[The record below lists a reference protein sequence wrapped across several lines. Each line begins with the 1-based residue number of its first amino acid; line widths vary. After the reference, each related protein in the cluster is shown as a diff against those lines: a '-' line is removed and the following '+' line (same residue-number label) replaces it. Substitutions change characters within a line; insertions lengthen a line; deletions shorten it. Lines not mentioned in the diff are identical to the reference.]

1 MNWICEHDKET
12 LRRNTM
18 SIRFTDQEHQLVCN
32 TAWKNRISASGMIRE
47 ILLNG
52 LKDRGIVAQ
61 HDEAPAVGDG
71 RRQQRAERCHRSVEK
86 KGG

>member
-1 MNWICEHDKET
+1 MKWICEHDKER

-18 SIRFTDQEHQLVCN
+18 SIRFTDQEHKLVCN

-52 LKDRGIVAQ
+52 LKEQGLDI
-61 HDEAPAVGDG
+61 HNDESPIRAAGG
-71 RRQQRAERCHRSVEK
+71 RRSRSNET